1 METGSVEFIKEYV
14 MKGKGITFL
23 YRPEIEV
30 EVKKGLLKILRIQGD
45 PVVLNTDI
53 VLPGDAE
60 PSPVAKAFLR
70 LIKE

>member
-1 METGSVEFIKEYV
+1 

-30 EVKKGLLKILRIQGD
+30 EVTKGLLKILRIQGD
-45 PVVLNTDI
+45 PIVLNTDI
-53 VLPGDAE
+53 VLPGDVE
-60 PSPVAKAFLR
+60 PSPAAKAFLR